1 VIQKEPTRLIKKKRK
16 RTLFPIKKTDIYINH
31 QQLYGDR
38 NSKLY
43 LAKKELYV
51 SSYDQYDTK
60 EEKKVLARVKHNQ
73 RSKSIDCEREYLN
86 QLAIHVAQ

>member
-1 VIQKEPTRLIKKKRK
+1 MIQKEPTRLIKKKRK

-60 EEKKVLARVKHNQ
+60 EEKK
-73 RSKSIDCEREYLN
+73 SSGEG
-86 QLAIHVAQ
+86 